1 MLEPRGPVPRILAAA
16 ERLAEELDS
25 PQPRLD
31 QVALAIAALD
41 PEPLDE
47 EDSLGILDDWAA
59 RVAERA
65 HGVPDID
72 DLQRVLGE
80 ELALSGGSGEYDAPE
95 NSFLPRVIARRQGLP
110 ILLSIVWIEVGRR
123 AGVPVFGVGLPGHFV
138 VGHSTGP
145 GALTLLDA
153 FDCGR
158 RLGPAEVAALMDRAG
173 ASLHPAMLA
182 PATARSVAVRMLRN
196 LTGSYAR
203 RGRIDEA
210 RSAARLWLAA
220 APDDPAATELFEEFD
235 RQAHTIWS

>member
-1 MLEPRGPVPRILAAA
+1 MPRILAAA

-31 QVALAIAALD
+31 RVALAIAALD
-41 PEPLDE
+41 PHPFDEAATLDT
-47 EDSLGILDDWAA
+47 LDDWAA
-59 RVAERA
+59 RVTERA
-65 HGVPDID
+65 YGAPGID

-80 ELALSGGSGEYDAPE
+80 ELALSGGPGEYDAPE
-95 NSFLPRVIARRQGLP
+95 NSFLPQVIARRQGLP
-110 ILLSIVWIEVGRR
+110 ILLSIVWVEVGRR
-123 AGVPVFGVGLPGHFV
+123 TGVPLFGVGLPGHFV

-158 RLGPAEVAALMDRAG
+158 RLGPAEIAALVDRAG

-182 PATARSVAVRMLRN
+182 PATARSMAVRMLRN
-196 LTGSYAR
+196 LTSSYAR

-210 RSAARLWLAA
+210 RSAVRLWLAA
-220 APDDPAATELFEEFD
+220 APDDPAVVELFSEFD
-235 RQAHTIWS
+235 RQARTVWS